1 MSEKKQR
8 FGTDLK
14 ENIIMLREMSQNTN
28 GLLIRELTL
37 SGCHYALISGANLIN
52 SLEVYNLVVQPLKE
66 LETEKKGLVPED
78 IYQFIETQSMFSMEF
93 NDVYDGEEAFQKIM
107 SGFLL
112 IAIDGIDKMISLG
125 MQGFKYR
132 SVSEPSNEVNQ
143 FGSNEAF
150 TEVFTVNASMVR
162 RRLKT
167 PTLKFEQMAVGEKS
181 KTAILI
187 VYLTDAV
194 EPKLVRDVKRRLSKI
209 KTQTVLAAGYLESFL
224 DGKPYSLFS
233 TVGTTERPDTLCAKL
248 TEGRV
253 GIIVDGTRFAIVVPR
268 LFVENFHSMD
278 DYNEK
283 PYYATMIRIIKYL
296 GFFISVFLPGLSVA
310 LIVYSPEL
318 YPKSLLHNIVAS
330 QEIMPFPIM
339 IEVLLINIIYDIMRE
354 AGLRA
359 PKSIGHAVSIIG
371 SLVIGDAAIT
381 AGIVS
386 APTVMMIAITAISA
400 YVVPSLFQ
408 QMAFLR
414 LIFILVGGLFGLYGI
429 CLTGVMLLT
438 NMCVLHNY
446 GISFLAP
453 VSPFSWKSMRDVIYR
468 QSWPKMQKRVGLV
481 QKYPGSHINSNG
493 GDMSD

>member
-1 MSEKKQR
+1 MTKKK
-8 FGTDLK
+8 FGKELK
-14 ENIIMLREMSQNTN
+14 ENMITLREMCQNSN
-28 GLLIRELTL
+28 DLLIRELTIG
-37 SGCHYALISGANLIN
+37 GCDYALIAGTALVN
-52 SLEVYNLVVQPLKE
+52 SLNVYNQVVQPLRE
-66 LETEKKGLVPED
+66 LENHESKITPEEL
-78 IYQFIETQSMFSMEF
+78 YQFFETNSMFSMEF
-93 NDVYDGEEAFQKIM
+93 SDVYDGEDAFQRIM

-112 IAIDGIDKMISLG
+112 IAIDGIDRMISLG
-125 MQGFKYR
+125 IQGYQFR
-132 SVSEPSNEVNQ
+132 SVGEPSNEINQ

-150 TEVFTVNASMVR
+150 TEVFAVNASMVR

-167 PTLKFEQMAVGEKS
+167 PSLKFEQLTIGEKS
-181 KTAILI
+181 KTI
-187 VYLTDAV
+187 VLLAYLTDAV
-194 EPKLVRDVKRRLSKI
+194 KPKLVRDIKRRLSKV
-209 KTQTVLAAGYLESFL
+209 KTPTVLAAGYLERFL
-224 DGKPYSLFS
+224 DGRPYSFFS

-248 TEGRV
+248 IEGRV
-253 GIIVDGTRFAIVVPR
+253 GIIVDGTRFAIIVPK

-283 PYYATMIRIIKYL
+283 PYYATMIRAMKYF
-296 GFFISVFLPGLSVA
+296 GFLISVFLPGLSVA
-310 LIVYSPEL
+310 LIMYSPEL

-339 IEVLLINIIYDIMRE
+339 LEVLLISVIYDIMRE

-400 YVVPSLFQ
+400 YTVPSLFQ

-414 LIFILVGGLFGLYGI
+414 LIFIFAGGFFGLYGI
-429 CLTGVMLLT
+429 CLVGVMLLT

-446 GISFLAP
+446 GVSYLSP
-453 VSPFSWKSMRDVIYR
+453 VSPFRWKAMRDVIYR
-468 QSWPKMQKRVGLV
+468 QSWTKMQKHTALI
-481 QKYPGSHINSNG
+481 QNYPGSHVDDG
-493 GDMSD
+493 GDASD